1 MIIKCPYCKSMLEI
15 KTCRSNINTPYS
27 ISNKKE
33 LSEITK
39 DEKEKFC
46 MLLEKLIYQCDE
58 YDVHQI
64 LFLSKLKDK
73 VISL

>member
-1 MIIKCPYCKSMLEI
+1 MLEI
-15 KTCRSNINTPYS
+15 KTRRSNINTPYS

-33 LSEITK
+33 LSEITE

-46 MLLEKLIYQCDE
+46 MLLEKLIHQCDE
-58 YDVHQI
+58 YDVRQI

>member
-1 MIIKCPYCKSMLEI
+1 MLEI

>member
-15 KTCRSNINTPYS
+15 KTCRSNINTPYL
-27 ISNKKE
+27 ISNKKK
-33 LSEITK
+33 LSEITE